1 MSDDDDGP
9 DELSGSS
16 SDEDAGPAELSGSE
30 SGDDAG
36 PAELSGS
43 DSEDGGDD
51 TQESTLSTLES
62 AFADIGI
69 ERTVESGAVLLAQGA
84 PSSSIFYVRSGLVDV
99 KVAKED
105 LLSGESSSL
114 LVATRTTGSVL
125 GEIGFLLNN
134 DASASL
140 IAQGEGGV
148 VVREVAHDQ
157 LIAMVTSEPG
167 LAGKF
172 FKFLAQDLSA
182 RVLEISL
189 KFRQGVGTTSAPPP
203 QGGRS
208 RTRTV
213 AEQMLSE
220 EAARAQFGLGSRE
233 KLVGAFPC
241 TVAFEEGGT
250 RVSESG
256 LVGAVYLFSGH
267 ACFSVKVFTFESHT
281 AIALEDTL
289 GITRPGGEAP
299 TTLTLE
305 CRGKSYDLAF
315 EEDDFEPAASGLEA
329 CRRKTMIA
337 VMERKALAEA
347 DEAASSR
354 GSMRLEEASGVDGA
368 EADGGGGDG
377 GTPQAPTP
385 QELQPV
391 LELRTEASKG
401 HRALDMALREDDWK
415 AFMRSAVARRY
426 EAEQKVLVEG
436 QPSRA
441 LYMVMRGR
449 LRVQL
454 ALEEAGSQAVVVN
467 RLEAG
472 QMFGETSLLKRDAS
486 EALANA
492 TVVADEEEAQLLMM
506 PGAALD
512 ELFGANPTLGARF
525 FAYLA
530 ATQAERLHKQTR
542 AYMSSDQ
549 KLGGRTVG
557 QIQSSLATSLIVSLE
572 RVMFREAYR
581 AIYRKYLHSV
591 AVDGESSRV
600 SSRADDGSG
609 DPLTRLRAF
618 DLYVAVSGFKVE
630 PTLVAMH
637 AAAEAILMRFFP
649 EDALVEQS
657 GIFTA
662 AAPSSLDALESF
674 APLLGGVRGA
684 VRALASRGTTSAARG
699 VFDELQKAALEQ
711 LRGEGRHTKH
721 VPTIIRDHGAAYA
734 AFLDSAHYQ
743 YILQLKAKEGHV
755 PALDE
760 FKVLRVIGEGAF
772 GQVLEVVKRDCGVA
786 YAMKVMKK
794 RSMEQQLGDKWQAKI
809 AIEQSVMASLHHPF
823 LVNLYYSM
831 QNVDF
836 LVLVMDLV
844 SAGDLADFVLT
855 ERRLA
860 AEQVRWVTMELVEVF
875 GYVHSQHIMYRDLKP
890 ENVLVDQRGHVRLID
905 MGLAARF
912 TAVEPRRK
920 SRVGTECYMAPEVRY
935 CKERKERYGV
945 SCDWYTVGVLM
956 YEFTNGDVP
965 YTYKGSDAILR
976 PGTFAGDQT
985 EALCMALLEQDHAKR
1000 LGCGKTG
1007 AKEVK
1012 AHAYFA
1018 DVDWELVRACTMPSP
1033 MVGAKAERIVT
1044 GAKSQRDALKM
1055 ATKLASADERSEV
1068 LDADR
1073 RAAVSVGTWDF
1084 VSPEAVETEYLESV
1098 GRCVSAI

>member
-1 MSDDDDGP
+1 MSDDDGP

-16 SDEDAGPAELSGSE
+16 SDEDAGPTELSGSE

-43 DSEDGGDD
+43 DSEEDM
-51 TQESTLSTLES
+51 QESTLSTIES

-105 LLSGESSSL
+105 QESL
-114 LVATRTTGSVL
+114 LVATRSTGSVL

-140 IAQGEGGV
+140 IAQGEDGV
-148 VVREVAHDQ
+148 VVREVAHDKV
-157 LIAMVTSEPG
+157 IAMVTSEPG

-182 RVLEISL
+182 RVLEMSL
-189 KFRQGVGTTSAPPP
+189 KFRQGVGTTSAPAAP
-203 QGGRS
+203 GRA

-220 EAARAQFGLGSRE
+220 EAARTQFELGARE

-241 TVAFEEGGT
+241 TVAFEENGT
-250 RVSESG
+250 RVSEGGLSG
-256 LVGAVYLFSGH
+256 ALYLFSGH

-281 AIALEDTL
+281 AIALEETL
-289 GITRPGGEAP
+289 GITRPGGDAP

-315 EEDDFEPAASGLEA
+315 EEDDFELAASGLEA
-329 CRRKTMIA
+329 CRRKTMVA
-337 VMERKALAEA
+337 LMEKKALAEA
-347 DEAASSR
+347 DEAASAR
-354 GSMRLEEASGVDGA
+354 GSMREESAGDQ
-368 EADGGGGDG
+368 EADGDS
-377 GTPQAPTP
+377 AEP
-385 QELQPV
+385 QELQPL
-391 LELRTEASKG
+391 LEMRTEVSKG
-401 HRALDMALREDDWK
+401 HRALDMALQEDDWK
-415 AFMRSAVARRY
+415 AFMRSAVAKRY
-426 EAEQKVLVEG
+426 PAEQKVLVEG

-441 LYMVMRGR
+441 LYMVVKGR

-454 ALEEAGSQAVVVN
+454 ALEEGSQAVVVN

-472 QMFGETSLLKRDAS
+472 QMFGETSLLKDPS

-492 TVVADEEEAQLLMM
+492 TVVADEEEAQLMMM

-530 ATQAERLHKQTR
+530 ATQAERLHKQTS
-542 AYMSSDQ
+542 AFASSDQ
-549 KLGGRTVG
+549 KLGGKTVG
-557 QIQSSLATSLIVSLE
+557 QIQSSLSESLRLRLE
-572 RVMFREAYR
+572 HVMCREAYR
-581 AIYRKYLHSV
+581 AIFRKYLHSV
-591 AVDGESSRV
+591 VVDGESSRV
-600 SSRADDGSG
+600 SSRAEDG
-609 DPLTRLRAF
+609 DAATRLRAF
-618 DLYVAVSGFKVE
+618 DLYVAINAFKVE
-630 PTLVAMH
+630 PTPVAMQ
-637 AAAEAILMRFFP
+637 AAAEAILLRFFP
-649 EDALVEQS
+649 EDDVVAPS
-657 GIFTA
+657 KIFTSA
-662 AAPSSLDALESF
+662 ALPSLDELAAF
-674 APLLGGVRGA
+674 APLMGGVRAA
-684 VRALASRGTTSAARG
+684 VRELASRGTTTAARG
-699 VFDELQKAALEQ
+699 VFDELQAAALEQ
-711 LRGEGRHTKH
+711 LRGEGRHTKNTPL
-721 VPTIIRDHGAAYA
+721 VRDHGAAYA

-755 PALDE
+755 PTLDE

-855 ERRLA
+855 EKRLA
-860 AEQVRWVTMELVEVF
+860 AEQVRWVIMELVEVF
-875 GYVHSQHIMYRDLKP
+875 GYIHSQHIMYRDLKP

-965 YTYKGSDAILR
+965 YTYKGNDAILR
-976 PGTFAGDQT
+976 PGTFST
-985 EALCMALLEQDHAKR
+985 PECEALCMALLEQDHTKR
-1000 LGCGKTG
+1000 VGSGPTG

-1012 AHAYFA
+1012 VHPYFA
-1018 DVDWELVRACTMPSP
+1018 DIDWELVRACTMASP

-1044 GAKSQRDALKM
+1044 GPKSQRDALKM
-1055 ATKLASADERSEV
+1055 ATKLVSADERSAV

-1073 RAAVSVGTWDF
+1073 KAAVSVGTWDF
-1084 VSPEAVETEYLESV
+1084 VSPAAVETEYMESV